1 MRGGYF
7 ILMFYPIILA
17 GLEHPHR
24 RGFDPHQG
32 HLFLRRGGVRC
43 GGVRCGVVVWWRG
56 GVVAWWRGVV

>member
-7 ILMFYPIILA
+7 ILIFYPIILA
-17 GLEHPHR
+17 GLEHSRR

-43 GGVRCGVVVWWRG
+43 GGV
-56 GVVAWWRGVV
+56 VAWWRGVV